1 MLESMIV
8 DEAEK
13 QRENYEETLIE
24 STDVTDPIEYTVYV
38 SIDTVKVEVELV
50 SNLQMHLIIKLIGS
64 ALIQLIT
71 KNPTIVLRQCT
82 KLIVLILKLE
92 ISQANLVDN
101 LFPEL

>member
-50 SNLQMHLIIKLIGS
+50 SNL
-64 ALIQLIT
+64 
-71 KNPTIVLRQCT
+71 
-82 KLIVLILKLE
+82 
-92 ISQANLVDN
+92 
-101 LFPEL
+101 